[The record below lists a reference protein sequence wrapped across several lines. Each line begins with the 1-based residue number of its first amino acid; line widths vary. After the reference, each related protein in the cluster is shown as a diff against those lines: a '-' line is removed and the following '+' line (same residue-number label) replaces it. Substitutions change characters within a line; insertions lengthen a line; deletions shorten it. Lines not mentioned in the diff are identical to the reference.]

1 MARDDLHARI
11 LAEVEKIPLVDT
23 HEHLFSERARCRQQI
38 DFFSWFIHYSST
50 DLVSAGMPPATLDM
64 MRDAELALQERWKL
78 LVPFWEH
85 VRSTGYG
92 HVLLRAARDLFG
104 VSDINENT
112 WRELSQKIAESNRQ
126 GWYRHVLKDK
136 GNIEICILNEIETM
150 ARVLMEDVPRSPDP
164 EFFAPVAC
172 LDDFVLVSARRS
184 SMVPGMTTKY
194 RRGLHEICERTD
206 VSVHCLNDLLNA
218 LDVAFEDEIAKGI
231 VGLKCA
237 VAYDRSLH
245 FERVAKYEAEK
256 VLDTILSNFEGPASQ
271 APAPAMSWTH
281 LRPLQDHMMHQIIR
295 RAVDHRLPIQVHTGI
310 HEGNANLINN
320 SNPTHLV
327 NLFLEYPEARFD
339 LFHAG
344 YPFTSEV
351 AVLGKTFPNVYVD
364 LCWVWGIGPGLAQRI
379 LDEWIEL
386 VPANKILGF
395 GGDYLFVE
403 GAYGVSRLAREG
415 VAIVL
420 ANRVMQGYLAEAE
433 AVAFAR
439 KILRDNAR
447 ALFGL

>member
-1 MARDDLHARI
+1 MAGDGLHARI

-50 DLVSAGMPPATLDM
+50 DLVSAGMSLPTLDM
-64 MRDAELALQERWKL
+64 IRDPELPLEERWKL
-78 LVPFWEH
+78 LAPFWEH

-92 HVLLRAARDLFG
+92 HVLLRAARDLFD
-104 VSDINENT
+104 VSDINDNT
-112 WRELSQKIAESNRQ
+112 WRQLSEGITESNVE

-136 GNIEICILNEIETM
+136 ANIEICILDEM
-150 ARVLMEDVPRSPDP
+150 KDRARFLMEDVPRSPEP

-172 LDDFVLVSARRS
+172 LDDFVLVGARRS
-184 SMVPGMTTKY
+184 SVVPGIAGYT
-194 RRGLHEICERTD
+194 RGLDEMSEQTD
-206 VSVHCLNDLLNA
+206 VSIYCLNDLLHA
-218 LDVAFEDEIAKGI
+218 LDVAFEHEIAKGI
-231 VGLKCA
+231 VGVKCG

-245 FERVAKYEAEK
+245 FERVAKCEAEK
-256 VLDTILSNFEGPASQ
+256 VLDTILSNFEGHARR
-271 APAPAMSWTH
+271 APAPAMSWTD
-281 LRPLQDHMMHQIIR
+281 LKPLQDHMMHQIIR
-295 RAVDHRLPIQVHTGI
+295 RAVDHKLPIQVHTGI
-310 HEGNANLINN
+310 QEGNANLINN

-351 AVLGKTFPNVYVD
+351 AVLGKTFPNVHID
-364 LCWVWGIGPGLAQRI
+364 LCWVWAIGAGVAERI

-403 GAYGVSRLAREG
+403 GAYASSRLAREG
-415 VAIVL
+415 VANVL
-420 ANRVMQGYLAEAE
+420 ANKVMQGYLREAE
-433 AVAFAR
+433 AVAVAR
-439 KILRDNAR
+439 KILRNNAR
-447 ALFGL
+447 ALFSL